1 MVNLK
6 TTTMENRISVTINA
20 TAEQAI
26 LAAIATIETNLPYVV
41 NLSADERQYLPK
53 MGDKSIAFVNKAL
66 EYAKQNPSV
75 VPSFL
80 DLVELEKDVTAVT
93 ALSKVVYPLRQLL
106 EKLDDTVLLSGSEAY
121 TEALVF
127 YTALKGAAKAGV
139 PGMKTVYDD
148 MQARF
153 PGRGKAQAA
162 K

>member
-1 MVNLK
+1 
-6 TTTMENRISVTINA
+6 MENRISITIDA
-20 TAEQAI
+20 AAEQAI
-26 LAAIATIETNLPYVV
+26 ATAIATIETNLPFVV
-41 NLSADERQYLPK
+41 NLSAEERQYLPK

-66 EYAKQNPSV
+66 EYAKQNNSV
-75 VPSFL
+75 VPTFL
-80 DLVELEKDVTAVT
+80 NMVEFEKDVAAVT
-93 ALSKVVYPLRQLL
+93 SLAKVLYPLHQLL

-153 PGRGKAQAA
+153 PGRGKSTAT
-162 K
+162 KEVK